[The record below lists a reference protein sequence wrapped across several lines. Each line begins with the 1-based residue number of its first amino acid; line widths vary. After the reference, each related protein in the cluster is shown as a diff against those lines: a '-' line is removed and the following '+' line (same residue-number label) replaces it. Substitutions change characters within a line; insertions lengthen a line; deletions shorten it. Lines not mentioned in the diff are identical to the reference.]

1 MEKRFMP
8 RRLHYPIPLIWNL
21 TAPQFVTMAVSFAIF
36 AVFIVTAGSISQ
48 LIFGIVGAG
57 ASVGAEFLVFMIL
70 RGTERALL
78 KHCVSKIKYGLKVPP
93 RYAGR

>member
-21 TAPQFVTMAVSFAIF
+21 TAPQFMTMVVTFAVF
-36 AVFIVTAGSISQ
+36 AVFIISARSISQ
-48 LIFGIVGAG
+48 LLFGIVGAG
-57 ASVGAEFLVFMIL
+57 VFVGAEFLVFMAL
-70 RGTERALL
+70 RGTERSLL
-78 KHCVSKIKYGLKVPP
+78 KHCISKIKYGLKVPP